1 MRRRGREVEG
11 GMIGGVVVAI
21 VGIVFLMN
29 NTGVLS
35 AAHLFRFWPLIL
47 VVAGIAALSNLQG
60 RVKGAVLIVLG
71 ILFQLDALGILQF
84 RWSSLWPLA
93 LIGVGLVLVWS
104 SFETRRISSTV
115 GDSRNSLNEF
125 ALFGGVERR
134 ITSQDFKGGVATA
147 IFGGIEI
154 DLRTAA
160 IADDHA
166 EININ
171 AIFGGCEIRVP
182 ENWEVVAHGQGIF
195 GGYVDSTKGY
205 TGVTN
210 PSLSIPRKELYIRGV
225 AVFGGVEIKN

>member
-1 MRRRGREVEG
+1 
-11 GMIGGVVVAI
+11 MIGGVVVAI

-60 RVKGAVLIVLG
+60 RVKGAVLIILG

-93 LIGVGLVLVWS
+93 LIGAGMVLVWS
-104 SFETRRISSTV
+104 SFETRRFGSAT
-115 GDSRNSLNEF
+115 GDSRNNLNEF
-125 ALFGGVERR
+125 AFFGGVERR

-154 DLRTAA
+154 DLRSAT
-160 IADDHA
+160 IAGDRA
-166 EININ
+166 EVNLN

-205 TGVTN
+205 TGVTD
-210 PSLSIPRKELYIRGV
+210 PCLGVARKELYIRGV